1 MNDKRN
7 DKRNIQTIA
16 PFLADDFVDLDEPI
30 FDTDKYSVFLTENS
44 TRLKNFKKYLIWKL
58 HDSWITDFEIKSDKL
73 KLNLNDFTTHVF
85 ADAIVEKFQVDVEHD
100 KLVFPVILELKGNL
114 NMEFFRVEEDGDLES
129 IDQISVDEYLGEQIL
144 KLNNDLIEIAFEL
157 WHTNPNEDLP
167 GERILMIAS
176 AKELN
181 LTENQDEA
189 WNEIFGKKYD
199 DYYQYFKEQFESD
212 RYVSDYTE
220 CLKLVDEYEEKIK
233 KPTA

>member
-1 MNDKRN
+1 MN

-44 TRLKNFKKYLIWKL
+44 NRLKNFKKYLIWKL
-58 HDSWITDFEIKSDKL
+58 HDSWISDFEIKSDKL

-114 NMEFFRVEEDGDLES
+114 NMEFFRVEEYGDLES

-144 KLNNDLIEIAFEL
+144 KLNDDLIEIAFEL